1 MKINVSING
10 DLAKILATDAKAA
23 EGAVTTAVRKVG
35 DGLKSEL
42 RAQVVGA
49 GLGRRLANAV
59 RSNIYPEKGESL
71 SAAAFVYARP
81 GKGGHG
87 GAANIVAAFED
98 GSLIRANGGTY
109 LAIPTEHVPMKS
121 SPRRPMTPGELK
133 ASVKSGGFGQ
143 ELKIVPT
150 NKPGVVLLVMP
161 VIRSANGKGLRPVT
175 PRRISAGQAQEWVAM
190 FILVRQ
196 VQMPRLLDWKTP
208 AENWGSRLEGAV
220 LSEWE
225 ARESENKNGG
235 YG

>member
-10 DLAKILATDAKAA
+10 DLGNIMAADAKMA
-23 EGAVTTAVRKVG
+23 EGAVTAAVRKVG

-42 RAQVVGA
+42 RAQVTGA
-49 GLGRRLANAV
+49 GLGRRLANSV
-59 RSNIYPEKGESL
+59 RCNIYPEKGDSL
-71 SAAAFVYARP
+71 SAAAFVFARP
-81 GKGGHG
+81 GKGGRG

-109 LAIPTEHVPMKS
+109 LAIPTEHVPTKS
-121 SPRRPMTPGELK
+121 SPRRPMTPAELK

-143 ELKIVPT
+143 DLILVPT
-150 NKPGVVLLVMP
+150 NRPGVVLLVMP
-161 VIRSANGKGLRPVT
+161 VIRSAKGKGLSPVT
-175 PRRISAGQAQEWVAM
+175 PRRISAGQAQEWITM

-208 AENWGSRLEGAV
+208 AENWGSRLEGVV

-225 ARESENKNGG
+225 ARENSG
-235 YG
+235 

>member
-23 EGAVTTAVRKVG
+23 EGAVTAAVRKVG
-35 DGLKSEL
+35 EGLKSEL
-42 RAQVVGA
+42 RVQVAGA

-59 RSNIYPEKGESL
+59 RANIYPEKSESL

-109 LAIPTEHVPMKS
+109 LAIPTENVPMKS
-121 SPRRPMTPGELK
+121 SPRRPMSPGELK
-133 ASVKSGGFGQ
+133 AIVKSGGFGQ
-143 ELKIVPT
+143 DLKIVPT

-161 VIRSANGKGLRPVT
+161 VIRSANGKGLRPIT
-175 PRRISAGQAQEWVAM
+175 PRRISAGKAQVWVAM

-196 VQMPRLLDWKTP
+196 VRMPRLLDWKGP
-208 AENWGSRLEGAV
+208 AENWGNRLEGSV
-220 LSEWE
+220 LAEWE
-225 ARESENKNGG
+225 TLDGARGNVG
-235 YG
+235 